1 MTEENFVFMKI
12 KYLKLKNWLLI
23 SLAGVLGVNVSCDQ
37 MTEEYGCPMADFNVK
52 GKVTDADGNAIRG
65 IKVEMDYYCDAT
77 DANAYYSVRANSI
90 PGDVSRFDVYF
101 ADIDGSEN
109 GLFENDTVG
118 VSFTRSELTGGDGHW
133 YEGAATKTLDVTLQ
147 LVEE

>member
-1 MTEENFVFMKI
+1 MKI

-23 SLAGVLGVNVSCDQ
+23 SLAGVLGINVSCDQ

-65 IKVEMDYYCDAT
+65 IKVEMDYYCDTT
-77 DANAYYSVRANSI
+77 DANGNYSVRANSI

-101 ADIDGSEN
+101 ADIDGSELTALPLRLIRS
-109 GLFENDTVG
+109 LFQRSTAR
-118 VSFTRSELTGGDGHW
+118 SFPLTI
-133 YEGAATKTLDVTLQ
+133 
-147 LVEE
+147 